1 MTDTT
6 ILPFSFPA
14 VARKKV
20 TADFDG
26 GRLTSDGGVMLLAM
40 AERRL
45 GIAER
50 LARCF
55 PDRRDP
61 SRITH
66 TLADMIRARIF
77 AIACGYED
85 ADDLDFLRTDPA
97 FKLACGRL
105 PDSGAD
111 LCSQPTLSRLE
122 NAPSLKD
129 AIRLTYALVD
139 QWMASYEREPASVI
153 LDIDDTCDVVHG
165 HQQLSLFNAHY
176 DERCFLPIHVYDTER
191 SRPVAVVLRPGKTPS
206 GVEVRA
212 HLRRLV
218 RRIRTALDRRPA
230 SRSAAMAITPGPR
243 RWRGARTMASTTSLD
258 FPARSPCRRR
268 STRPPT
274 PSAPSAPC
282 PTSRSCADYAETRH
296 RAKSW
301 NRERRAV
308 ARIEAT
314 TLGLDIRFVVTN
326 LEHGS
331 PEWLY
336 DSLYCARGQA
346 ENLIKLHKT
355 QLASDRTSCRSA
367 VANQVRLVLH
377 TAAYWLMLAVRD
389 AIPKPRD
396 LAKAEFAT
404 LRLRLIKIAARVVE
418 TASRVRLAFAACLSG
433 SRSVPRTARR
443 PHAVRPV
450 TGGA

>member
-1 MTDTT
+1 
-6 ILPFSFPA
+6 
-14 VARKKV
+14 
-20 TADFDG
+20 
-26 GRLTSDGGVMLLAM
+26 
-40 AERRL
+40 
-45 GIAER
+45 
-50 LARCF
+50 
-55 PDRRDP
+55 
-61 SRITH
+61 
-66 TLADMIRARIF
+66 MIRARAF

-85 ADDLDFLRTDPA
+85 ADDLDSLRVDPA

-105 PDSGAD
+105 PETGAN

-139 QWMASYEREPASVI
+139 QWMASYRREPASVI

-176 DERCFLPIHVYDTER
+176 DERCFLPIHIYDTER

-218 RRIRTALDRRPA
+218 RQWTKIRITFRGDGHYARPE
-230 SRSAAMAITPGPR
+230 AMAWCEDNGVDYVLGLPGSKPLSR
-243 RWRGARTMASTTSLD
+243 KVDDAADAVRTERAVSD
-258 FPARSPCRRR
+258 KPVVR
-268 STRPPT
+268 
-274 PSAPSAPC
+274 
-282 PTSRSCADYAETRH
+282 DYAETRQK
-296 RAKSW
+296 AKSW

-326 LEHGS
+326 LGHGS
-331 PEWLY
+331 PEWIY

-355 QLASDRTSCRSA
+355 QLASDRTSCHSA

-377 TAAYWLMLAVRD
+377 TAAYWLMLTVRD
-389 AIPKPRD
+389 AIPKARD

-404 LRLRLIKIAARVVE
+404 LRIRLIKIAARVVE
-418 TASRVRLAFAACLSG
+418 TTSRVRLAFAACCPEADLFRG
-433 SRSVPRTARR
+433 LP
-443 PHAVRPV
+443 
-450 TGGA
+450 GALAPLGP